1 MLPVQRLQQLMP
13 RDLLE
18 LLVSQLL
25 ILQELAILILTSSFV
40 GDLTGNVTGNA
51 DSNFV
56 AQGLTGTGSHVTCI
70 NNSGI
75 VTAASFSGSGSGL
88 SAGTTPLTT
97 LDIDGADDIGADLL
111 DADLIVV
118 DDGAGGTNRK
128 AALHES
134 RNMSLVAVQAVT
146 SHKSE

>member
-1 MLPVQRLQQLMP
+1 MQ
-13 RDLLE
+13 
-18 LLVSQLL
+18 
-25 ILQELAILILTSSFV
+25 
-40 GDLTGNVTGNA
+40 
-51 DSNFV
+51 
-56 AQGLTGTGSHVTCI
+56 SHLHI

-75 VTAASFSGSGSGL
+75 ITASFSGSGSGL

-97 LDIDGADDIGADLL
+97 LDNDGAVDIGADLV

-118 DDGAGGTNRK
+118 DDGAGGTNHIEHC
-128 AALHES
+128 HES